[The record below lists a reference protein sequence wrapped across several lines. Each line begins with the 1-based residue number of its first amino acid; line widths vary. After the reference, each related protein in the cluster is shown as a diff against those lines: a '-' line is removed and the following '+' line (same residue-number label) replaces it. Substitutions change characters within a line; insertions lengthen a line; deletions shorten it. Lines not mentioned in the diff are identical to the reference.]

1 MNGPLQ
7 APLGAP
13 YREWRYKQRREG
25 HLRQQRDLGAQR
37 GGTAYHRAG
46 DEEDQK
52 QEGVLIYVLC
62 KTHMTMD
69 TLIISPVAHFI

>member
-1 MNGPLQ
+1 MNGSLQ

-25 HLRQQRDLGAQR
+25 DLRQQRDLGAQR

-46 DEEDQK
+46 DDKDQE

-62 KTHMTMD
+62 KTHMTMGK
-69 TLIISPVAHFI
+69 LNISTVAHFI